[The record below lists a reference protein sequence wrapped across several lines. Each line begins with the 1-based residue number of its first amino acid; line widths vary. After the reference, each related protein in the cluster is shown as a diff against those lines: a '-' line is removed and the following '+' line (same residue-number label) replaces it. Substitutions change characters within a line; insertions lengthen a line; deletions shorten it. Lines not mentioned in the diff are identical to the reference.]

1 MMKRFLSIIL
11 AIAMV
16 LAMLPSVVFAEE
28 KEITTLEYLIN
39 TNVIS
44 DENLKGTQL
53 GISSPD
59 GLLGKIT
66 SYDQLDSTTQP
77 WLLKNFYKSAAAN
90 ITFER
95 LLFAATQSNIQ
106 NKNAWLVFKIQIPKG
121 IYKFDINAADYL
133 YGAGIDVYLFPSNGV
148 NSAGPNQF
156 NELDPIGH
164 IDTYADG
171 SKGNVFVDKTIATV
185 NIDKDDEYFIVLRLA
200 DGGHYNADNNREM
213 IYIAKFV
220 FRETPVSSIIFN
232 KESLEVEVNNKTSV
246 VAIPKDVNGNTIDV
260 ATITYMS
267 ENPAIA
273 TVDEVTGEVTG
284 ISDGR
289 TNIIAKVSECN
300 VTAKIPIVV
309 KDYTHNYIF
318 STGVFTEET
327 VTAITVEESDKY
339 NGLYSGVLRKLSL
352 VADDFKYVDS
362 TKSDLWAWSSLGSSS
377 GNLAATQFNL
387 SVLLSSIGHDA
398 PASRFVIKLKVKY
411 PGVYDLGI
419 ESNKHATAAL
429 SADVYM
435 LKADGISDLSNAV
448 IRSNKKIGTI
458 DGTIGSSANDVLG
471 AVELDSGDYFLV
483 FDFWNKL
490 AAAGA
495 KHNFY
500 PKSAKLT
507 LHEGD
512 LVEEDTAVKLE
523 NKKLSFAV
531 GSTDKVE
538 IAVNGNVYS
547 ENSIYE
553 FERAKKITVKVGNAP
568 AGKRFK
574 AWVQGT
580 ADNGIWKSD
589 DEEYSFD
596 IMTHTYLTAVYEDI
610 PAEDSYVIEYYN
622 ENGKYY
628 ATEKANGTTPVLP
641 ENPTLTGYTF
651 DMWTLDGETKFDES
665 SPLAEK
671 LTRAVA
677 KYSAN
682 AITTNHSVKYNGQT
696 ITDPFGTKIAV
707 SDPKATHWLRD
718 GRIVAY
724 GTEYT
729 HYIWDGT
736 SIYPSYAEVEKNPVV
751 VIEDTLVDGA
761 NMIEYDAGN
770 KNIVEVGIL
779 FGTAT
784 VDVSSCRYKATS
796 QWNKSH
802 GQFTASRNSDEAY
815 ARGYLIYDDGGTY
828 KVIYTEAIAVK

>member
-11 AIAMV
+11 AVAMV

-77 WLLKNFYKSAAAN
+77 WLLKNYYKSAAAN

-156 NELDPIGH
+156 NALEPVGH

-171 SKGNVFVDKTIATV
+171 GKGNVFVDKPVATV
-185 NIDKDDEYFIVLRLA
+185 NIDKDDEYFVVLRLT
-200 DGGHYNADNNREM
+200 DSGYFNADNNREM
-213 IYIAKFV
+213 IYVAKFV
-220 FRETPVSSIIFN
+220 FEETPVTSITFD
-232 KESLEVEVNNKTSV
+232 KESVSV
-246 VAIPKDVNGNTIDV
+246 DKNGTASFVATAKDAAGNAVDV
-260 ATITYMS
+260 ATITYAS
-267 ENPAIA
+267 ENPDIA
-273 TVDEVTGEVTG
+273 TVDEKTGELTG
-284 ISDGR
+284 ISDGT
-289 TNIIAKVSECN
+289 TNIIARVSEYD
-300 VTAKIPIVV
+300 VTEKIPVTV
-309 KDYTHNYIF
+309 KDYNHEYLFN
-318 STGVFTEET
+318 TGVFTEET
-327 VTAITVEESDKY
+327 TTALTVEESNKN
-339 NGLYSGVLRKLSL
+339 NGLYGGVLRKLSL
-352 VADDFKYVDS
+352 IADDYKYVDES
-362 TKSDLWAWSSLGSSS
+362 KTDLWAYSSLGTSS
-377 GNLAATQFNL
+377 GNLAGNQFNL
-387 SVLLSSIGHDA
+387 SVYLSSIGLDA
-398 PASRFVIKLKVKY
+398 PASRFVLKLKVKY
-411 PGVYDLGI
+411 PGIYDLGI
-419 ESNKHATAAL
+419 ECTKHATAAL

-435 LKADGISDLSNAV
+435 MKADGITELSNSV
-448 IRSNKKIGTI
+448 IRKNKKIGSI
-458 DGTIGSSANDVLG
+458 DGAVGSSANDVLG
-471 AVELDSGDYFLV
+471 TVSLEAGDYFLI
-483 FDFWNKL
+483 FDFWNKM
-490 AAAGA
+490 AAGST

-512 LVEEDTAVKLE
+512 IIEEASSVALD
-523 NKKLSFAV
+523 NRKLSFAL
-531 GSTDKVE
+531 GSTDSAE
-538 IAVNGNVYS
+538 ITINGNIHSGNTVYQ
-547 ENSIYE
+547 
-553 FERAKKITVKVGNAP
+553 FDRADEITVKAGAAP
-568 AGKRFK
+568 DGKRFK
-574 AWVQGT
+574 AWIQGT
-580 ADNGIWKSD
+580 ADNGIWKSS
-589 DEEYSFD
+589 DEEYTFKM
-596 IMTHTYLTAVYEDI
+596 MTHTYLTAVYEDVSTD
-610 PAEDSYVIEYYN
+610 DSYIVEYYN

-665 SPLAEK
+665 SLLAEK

-677 KYSAN
+677 KYNAN

-696 ITDPFGTKIAV
+696 FTDPFGTEISV

-718 GRIVAY
+718 GRIVSY

-736 SIYPSYAEVEKNPVV
+736 SIYCSYAPVEKDPVV
-751 VIEDTLVDGA
+751 IIEDTLVDGA

-770 KNIVEVGIL
+770 KKIVEVGIL

-796 QWNKSH
+796 QWNKNH

-815 ARGYLIYDDGGTY
+815 ARGYLIYDDGGVY
-828 KVIYTEAIAVK
+828 KVIYTDAVAIK